1 MNRLKERR
9 GKIVAEYLAGG
20 TSYRDLEDKYGI
32 PSSTVHR
39 WVRAAELKA
48 GRVNEGLRAS
58 APAKRRFRGMGREIG
73 RNIEKKPEL
82 LPREDLVAEVREL
95 RERLKRSDLHL
106 KLLNAMIDIAEEQLE
121 VPIRKKS
128 GARR

>member
-58 APAKRRFRGMGREIG
+58 APAKRRFRGMGR
-73 RNIEKKPEL
+73 NIEKKPEL